1 MLLPLRPCISC
12 LVVTNFNL
20 PRILGNDNTSRLNFV
35 SLVPHLVFSKYQK
48 SFSINLLKVSTQECP
63 VKRIKEVLVEGIK
76 LGNCFLLSMNFNY
89 FK

>member
-1 MLLPLRPCISC
+1 MLLPLLPCISC

-63 VKRIKEVLVEGIK
+63 MKRIKEVLVEGIK
-76 LGNCFLLSMNFNY
+76 LSNCFFTFNE
-89 FK
+89 FQLF